1 MSTGALIA
9 ETYRRLLC
17 WEIANGQIVCD
28 TFEVRRLWYAGLVQ
42 WCSPTEV
49 SLTSAG
55 LSILY
60 RAEENG
66 EL

>member
-1 MSTGALIA
+1 MLSLLVNIA
-9 ETYRRLLC
+9 ETGRV
-17 WEIANGQIVCD
+17 VCD

-42 WCSPTEV
+42 WCSPTEA

-60 RAEENG
+60 RAEE
-66 EL
+66 EREI